1 MKELSVQQIEHNWKK
16 LRDIIQNT
24 FDGDRLINLNK
35 MGVNDSL
42 VGARYQVQLNG
53 SVVYRG
59 QVPTDSTTIINSIK
73 ERL

>member
-1 MKELSVQQIEHNWKK
+1 MLVTIIYNKDFGEQAATLKG
-16 LRDIIQNT
+16 DILEEWS
-24 FDGDRLINLNK
+24 DCKVNK

-42 VGARYQVQLNG
+42 VGARYQVQLDGN
-53 SVVYRG
+53 VVYRG

>member
-1 MKELSVQQIEHNWKK
+1 MIVTIIYNMEYAGDATS
-16 LRDIIQNT
+16 LRNAILEEWSDCK
-24 FDGDRLINLNK
+24 INK
-35 MGVNDSL
+35 IGVRDSL